1 MLGSGWLLHG
11 LGRLAPCAQLFGG
24 RRGQPLFEQPVGL
37 SMCEAAA
44 RSLCVRLDPA
54 DARAGR
60 TRLCVS
66 AGRHL
71 LRLAIQSDHENKA
84 KAVESLQQDTEDFGP
99 AEVQAAPQVTEEA
112 DLPAFCSTTAG
123 DGTTRRVLTDFYICD
138 VDGEPHHRRRCR

>member
-1 MLGSGWLLHG
+1 
-11 LGRLAPCAQLFGG
+11 
-24 RRGQPLFEQPVGL
+24 VGL

-123 DGTTRRVLTDFYICD
+123 DGTTRRVLTDSYICD